1 MGHRLTG
8 DVGQRGD
15 MGGQRGGG
23 GVQDQ
28 GGQTGLVSLGAGGGA
43 ALGAGIS

>member
-1 MGHRLTG
+1 MGHGLPR

-15 MGGQRGGG
+15 VGGQRGGG

-28 GGQTGLVSLGAGGGA
+28 GGQTGLVSLGAGGCA
-43 ALGAGIS
+43 ALSAGIS